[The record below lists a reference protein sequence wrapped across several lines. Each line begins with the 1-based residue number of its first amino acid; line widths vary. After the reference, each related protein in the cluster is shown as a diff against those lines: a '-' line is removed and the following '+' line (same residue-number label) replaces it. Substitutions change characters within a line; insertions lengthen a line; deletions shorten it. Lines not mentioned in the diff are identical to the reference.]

1 MSQFFIA
8 ETAGNLP
15 PTVPTSFV
23 TDSGTAI
30 PAANVLNVNGGTGA
44 TTSGSGNTIIVTVK
58 NDGFQWSEQNV
69 SFPAAVQNGYFCNAG
84 LTVSLPDSAG
94 LVIGNSVIIYVDTT
108 SVVTVQA
115 NAGQFIQVSEN
126 ISAAA
131 GMAQTINTFRGQ
143 ILELV
148 FKPSDLTWHTISSL
162 GVWSVV

>member
-1 MSQFFIA
+1 MSQFFVDV
-8 ETAGNLP
+8 TSGNLP

-23 TDSGTAI
+23 TDNGTAI
-30 PAANVLNVNGGTGA
+30 PAANVLNVNGGVGA

-58 NDGFQWSEQNV
+58 NDGFQWSEQNI
-69 SFPAAVQNGYFCNAG
+69 SFAAAVQNGYFCNAG
-84 LTVSLPDSAG
+84 LTVSLPASAG
-94 LVIGNSVIIYVDTT
+94 LVIGNSIIIYVDTT

-115 NAGQFIQVSEN
+115 NAGQFIQISEN

-131 GMAQTINTFRGQ
+131 GMAQTINAFRGQ

-162 GVWSVV
+162 GVWSVT